1 MYRIHKRMLEL
12 ATVTIVVAA
21 LYKLL
26 KGMDKEE
33 EIYRIEYKQFLDDDT
48 YFKMKYEESDL

>member
-1 MYRIHKRMLEL
+1 MLEL

-26 KGMDKEE
+26 KDMDKQE